1 MKKLDGRTVLITGGA
16 SGIGRLM
23 GRRFLDQGAGHLVI
37 WDVQQ
42 KALHETVSKFIAEGF
57 RVSGYLVDLADPA
70 RIESAAGEMRVA
82 GVDVDVVVNNAGV
95 IVGKTFVEHSSK
107 DIALTMDVNIL
118 APIYV
123 AKEFL
128 PGMISR
134 NCGHFV
140 NIASAGGFVSNP
152 KMSVY
157 CASKWAMIG
166 WSDSL
171 RIEMEQGGTGVSVT
185 TVTPYYI
192 DTGMFAGVRSPFIP
206 ILKPEYVADRIIA
219 AVKSDRIF
227 LRLPWIINLVP
238 LLRGLLPVRCFDKI
252 GGEWMRIYHSMDHF
266 RGRK

>member
-1 MKKLDGRTVLITGGA
+1 MVQLAGKTVLITGGA

-23 GRRFLDQGAGHLVI
+23 GRRFLNEGASHLVI

-42 KALHETVSKFIAEGF
+42 QALDETVAEFSAGGT
-57 RVSGYLVDLADPA
+57 RVSGYLVDLAKPDM
-70 RIESAAGEMRVA
+70 IETVAETMRVA
-82 GVDVDVVVNNAGV
+82 GIGVDVVVNNAGV
-95 IVGKTFVEHSSK
+95 IVGKAFAEHSAK
-107 DIALTMDVNIL
+107 DIALTMDVNAL

-123 AKEFL
+123 ARAFL

-134 NCGHFV
+134 RSGHIV
-140 NIASAGGFVSNP
+140 NIASAAGLVSNP

-157 CASKWAMIG
+157 CASKWAVIG

-171 RIEMEQGGTGVSVT
+171 RIEMEQEKTGVSVT

-192 DTGMFAGVRSPFIP
+192 NTGMFAGVRSPFIP
-206 ILKPEYVADRIIA
+206 ILKAEYVADSIIA

-238 LLRGLLPVRCFDKI
+238 FLRGMLPARWFDKI
-252 GGEWMRIYHSMDHF
+252 GGEWMRIYHSMDKF
-266 RGRK
+266 RGRT